1 MSGVAHS
8 RAPLSAAFAAPAN
21 AAKPKAKRPAP
32 VSVRFDAEERTRLER
47 DAAGMSLGG
56 YIKSRVFDGDAPK
69 RKTRGKAPLKDWE
82 ALGRVLG
89 ALGRSGIPDALERL
103 AKGQDDS
110 ALTQAC
116 ADIAAMRRDLVAAL
130 GLQPSS

>member
-1 MSGVAHS
+1 MSGIAHD
-8 RAPLSAAFAAPAN
+8 RAPLASAFDTSAKN
-21 AAKPKAKRPAP
+21 CKPKRKRPAP
-32 VSVRFDAEERTRLER
+32 VSVRFDAEERARLER
-47 DAAGMSLGG
+47 DAVGMSLGG
-56 YIKSRVFDGDAPK
+56 YIKSRVFADDVPK
-69 RKTRGKAPLKDWE
+69 RKTRGKAPVKDWE

-116 ADIAAMRRDLVAAL
+116 VDIAAMRRDLVAAL
-130 GLQPSS
+130 GLQTS

>member
-1 MSGVAHS
+1 MSGVAHAH
-8 RAPLSAAFAAPAN
+8 APLSATFADRASD
-21 AAKPKAKRPAP
+21 AKPKPKRPAP
-32 VSVRFDAEERTRLER
+32 VSVRFDAEERARLER

-56 YIKSRVFDGDAPK
+56 YIKSRVFADDVPK
-69 RKTRGKAPLKDWE
+69 YRTRGKAPVKDWE

-103 AKGQDDS
+103 AKGQDHS

-116 ADIAAMRRDLVAAL
+116 TDIAAMRRDLVAAL
-130 GLQPSS
+130 GLQPS